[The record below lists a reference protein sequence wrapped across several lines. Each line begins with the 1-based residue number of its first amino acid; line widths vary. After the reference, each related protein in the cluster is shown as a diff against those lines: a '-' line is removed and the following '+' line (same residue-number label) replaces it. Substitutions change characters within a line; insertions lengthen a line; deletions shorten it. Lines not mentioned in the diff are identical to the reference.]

1 MLVNYTDDFIMSPK
15 IDFAFKEIM
24 TNAMVR
30 KGFLSAVLNIPDTEI
45 KTTTMLNTN
54 LKLVHEDEKQGI
66 LDVRLTL
73 NNNTEID
80 IEMQLSYLKS
90 WADRSVFY
98 LSKMLVEQVGIDKRY
113 SNIRKCIGINILDF
127 KYIKNT
133 DRFHTSYH
141 ILEDK
146 DYTLYTDVM
155 EWHII
160 ELPKLPANTD
170 GTSLYDWAKFIN
182 TEDREGFQMLAK
194 KSVYLDEAYKQLEVI
209 SQDQEKRLEYTA
221 RQKAL
226 YDYNTMMEER
236 FNAGVEQGTE
246 LVIEKLKK
254 KGFTDEQIVDL
265 LK

>member
-1 MLVNYTDDFIMSPK
+1 
-15 IDFAFKEIM
+15 
-24 TNAMVR
+24 
-30 KGFLSAVLNIPDTEI
+30 
-45 KTTTMLNTN
+45 
-54 LKLVHEDEKQGI
+54 
-66 LDVRLTL
+66 
-73 NNNTEID
+73 
-80 IEMQLSYLKS
+80 MQLSYLKS
-90 WADRSVFY
+90 WADGSIFY

-127 KYIKNT
+127 KYIRNT

-182 TEDREGFQMLAK
+182 T
-194 KSVYLDEAYKQLEVI
+194 SVYLDEAYKQLEVI

-236 FNAGVEQGTE
+236 FNAGVEQGAE
-246 LVIEKLKK
+246 RERKVLIEKLKK
-254 KGFTDEQIVDL
+254 SGFTDEQIMNL

>member
-1 MLVNYTDDFIMSPK
+1 
-15 IDFAFKEIM
+15 
-24 TNAMVR
+24 
-30 KGFLSAVLNIPDTEI
+30 
-45 KTTTMLNTN
+45 
-54 LKLVHEDEKQGI
+54 
-66 LDVRLTL
+66 
-73 NNNTEID
+73 
-80 IEMQLSYLKS
+80 
-90 WADRSVFY
+90 
-98 LSKMLVEQVGIDKRY
+98 
-113 SNIRKCIGINILDF
+113 
-127 KYIKNT
+127 
-133 DRFHTSYH
+133 
-141 ILEDK
+141 
-146 DYTLYTDVM
+146 M

-182 TEDREGFQMLAK
+182 TEDRESFQMLAK